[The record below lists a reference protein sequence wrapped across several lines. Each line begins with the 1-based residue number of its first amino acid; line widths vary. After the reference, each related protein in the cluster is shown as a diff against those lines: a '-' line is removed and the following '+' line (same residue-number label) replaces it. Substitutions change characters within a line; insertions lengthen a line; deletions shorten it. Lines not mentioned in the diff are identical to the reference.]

1 MSLKELREWSNNLS
15 HPRSHSLT
23 EKHIPTPGLDK
34 RYSGNEN
41 VPQNHKKPSETEQ
54 YHSKP
59 LGDVTNRLSVGV
71 EKTRSISN
79 VGQKYTHDLKAN
91 NSNVNK

>member
-1 MSLKELREWSNNLS
+1 MNLKELREWSNNLS

-41 VPQNHKKPSETEQ
+41 VPQNHKKS
-54 YHSKP
+54 S
-59 LGDVTNRLSVGV
+59 
-71 EKTRSISN
+71 
-79 VGQKYTHDLKAN
+79 
-91 NSNVNK
+91 